1 MKGEG
6 EPVLLGYS
14 DSDHAGDIDDR
25 KSTSGVIFFLGNN
38 IVSWSSQKQ
47 KAVAQSSCEAEYLA
61 AGAAATQ
68 GVWLSRLLGEL
79 KGKSPAK
86 FNLLVDNMS
95 AIALIKNPVHHDRSK
110 HIDIKYHYIR
120 KCYEDGMLDAQHVR
134 TEEQLADIL
143 TKGLGY
149 VRFIELRRSLGV
161 IKVQV

>member
-1 MKGEG
+1 
-6 EPVLLGYS
+6 
-14 DSDHAGDIDDR
+14 
-25 KSTSGVIFFLGNN
+25 
-38 IVSWSSQKQ
+38 
-47 KAVAQSSCEAEYLA
+47 
-61 AGAAATQ
+61 
-68 GVWLSRLLGEL
+68 
-79 KGKSPAK
+79 
-86 FNLLVDNMS
+86 MS